1 MHKNPVEV
9 NIKYRK
15 VDNMSELTLVNNSN
29 FAAMAQAM
37 GMGADIAVPKKQNN
51 LARLKLD
58 HKGIMG
64 ETTVNG
70 KKKKVEVVAAGSYV
84 LDRPNLEPVYSTD
97 VSIRLFNQRF
107 MYKRYIQGSGD
118 SKGKYVKT
126 IMAKDLKEDL
136 RDNAGGFN
144 CGKPGGW
151 IEDYSSLP
159 AETKTLLKSIKRV
172 RVLFG
177 EVTLKG
183 AVNAKGEDLG
193 TLESIPFIWEVDNK
207 DAFKTL
213 GAPIAQMAKQ
223 NRILPQHSITLGSDE
238 QSLPTGASYFLPTAT
253 LELGSTIDLTDKD
266 QVLFAD
272 FNAWIDNYN
281 DYIVK
286 EFNDNAKSQP
296 DAELAEI
303 VEEFVD
309 VEVE

>member
-1 MHKNPVEV
+1 
-9 NIKYRK
+9 
-15 VDNMSELTLVNNSN
+15 MSDLTLVNNSN

-37 GMGADIAVPKKQNN
+37 GMGADIAVPKKQNT

-64 ETTVNG
+64 ESTVNG

-84 LDRPNLEPVYSTD
+84 LDRPNPDPVYASD

-144 CGKPGGW
+144 CGKPSGW
-151 IEDYSSLP
+151 IEDYAALP

-177 EVTLKG
+177 QVTLKG
-183 AVNAKGEDLG
+183 AVNAKGEELG
-193 TLESIPFIWEVDNK
+193 DVESVPFIWEVDNK

-223 NRILPQHSITLGSDE
+223 NRILPQHSITLGSEE
-238 QSLPTGASYFLPTAT
+238 QSLPTGASYYLPTAT
-253 LELGSTIDLTDKD
+253 LELGWTIDLVDTD
-266 QVLFAD
+266 QVLIIKF
-272 FNAWIDNYN
+272 
-281 DYIVK
+281 
-286 EFNDNAKSQP
+286 
-296 DAELAEI
+296 
-303 VEEFVD
+303 VE
-309 VEVE
+309 

>member
-1 MHKNPVEV
+1 MHKNQAEV

-15 VDNMSELTLVNNSN
+15 VIMSDITLVNKSN

-37 GMGADIAVPKKQNN
+37 GMGADIAVPKKQNT

-64 ETTVNG
+64 ESTVNG

-84 LDRPNLEPVYSTD
+84 LDRPNLDPVYASD

-136 RDNAGGFN
+136 RDNVGGFN
-144 CGKPGGW
+144 CGKPSGW
-151 IEDYSSLP
+151 IEDYQALP

-177 EVTLKG
+177 QVTMKG
-183 AVNAKGEDLG
+183 AVNAKGEELG
-193 TLESIPFIWEVDNK
+193 DVESVPFIWEVDNK
-207 DAFKTL
+207 DAFKTM

-223 NRILPQHSITLGSDE
+223 NRILPQHNISLGSDE
-238 QSLPTGASYFLPTAT
+238 QSLPTGASYYLPTAT
-253 LELGSTIDLTDKD
+253 LELGNTIDLTDND

-286 EFNDNAKSQP
+286 EFNDNAKAQP

>member
-1 MHKNPVEV
+1 
-9 NIKYRK
+9 
-15 VDNMSELTLVNNSN
+15 MSDLTLVNNSN

-37 GMGADIAVPKKQNN
+37 GMGADIAVPKKQNT

-64 ETTVNG
+64 ESTVNG

-84 LDRPNLEPVYSTD
+84 LDRPNLDPVYASD

-144 CGKPGGW
+144 CGKPSGW
-151 IEDYSSLP
+151 IEDYAALP

-177 EVTLKG
+177 QVTMKG
-183 AVNAKGEDLG
+183 AVNAKGEELG
-193 TLESIPFIWEVDNK
+193 DVESVPFIWEVDNK

-238 QSLPTGASYFLPTAT
+238 QSLPTAT
-253 LELGSTIDLTDKD
+253 LELGWTIDLVDTD

-286 EFNDNAKSQP
+286 EFNDNVKAQP

>member
-1 MHKNPVEV
+1 
-9 NIKYRK
+9 
-15 VDNMSELTLVNNSN
+15 MSEITLVNNSN

-37 GMGADIAVPKKQNN
+37 GMTADIAVPKKQNT

-70 KKKKVEVVAAGSYV
+70 KKKKVEVVQAGSYV
-84 LDRPNLEPVYSTD
+84 LDRPNTDLIYSTE

-118 SKGKYVKT
+118 TKSRYVKT

-144 CGKPGGW
+144 CGKTSGW
-151 IEDYSSLP
+151 IEDYASLP

-177 EVTLKG
+177 EVTMKG
-183 AVNAKGEDLG
+183 TVNAKGEEIGELV
-193 TLESIPFIWEVDNK
+193 SVPFIWEVDNK

-223 NRILPQHSITLGSDE
+223 NRILPQHSIVLGSSE
-238 QSLPTGASYFLPTAT
+238 QSLPTGASYFLPTAA
-253 LELGSTIDLTDKD
+253 LELSSTIDLTDAD
-266 QVLFAD
+266 QGLFAD

-281 DYIVK
+281 EYIVK
-286 EFNDNAKSQP
+286 EFNGVAKTQS
-296 DAELAEI
+296 DADLADV

-309 VEVE
+309 VEVEA

>member
-1 MHKNPVEV
+1 
-9 NIKYRK
+9 
-15 VDNMSELTLVNNSN
+15 MSELTLVNNSN

-37 GMGADIAVPKKQNN
+37 GMGADIALPKKQNT

-64 ETTVNG
+64 ESTVNG

-107 MYKRYIQGSGD
+107 MYKRYIQGTGD
-118 SKGKYVKT
+118 AKGKYVKT
-126 IMAKDLKEDL
+126 IMAKDLKDDL

-144 CGKPGGW
+144 CGKPSGW
-151 IEDYSSLP
+151 IEDYASLP

-177 EVTLKG
+177 EITMNNP
-183 AVNAKGEDLG
+183 VNAKGEELDNLV
-193 TLESIPFIWEVDNK
+193 SVPFIWEVDNK

-223 NRILPQHSITLGSDE
+223 NRILPQHSITLGAEE
-238 QSLPTGASYFLPTAT
+238 QTLPTGASYYLPTAT
-253 LELGSTIDLTDKD
+253 LELGNTIDLTDKD

-281 DYIVK
+281 EYIVK

-303 VEEFVD
+303 VEEFI
-309 VEVE
+309 EVEAE